1 MKLFKR
7 ALTLTI
13 LAIFTMYS
21 HAQSIDE
28 IKKNSNYIWG
38 EGNGTTMSDA
48 EGEALRQMSVQISV
62 SVYNSSYDEESNDNS
77 VQKAVLQSVSSAKF
91 TNVQM
96 RVLEEEPNAKVFC
109 FMPRSEVKKMFEK
122 RANHIANMVDA
133 GKTAESR
140 MMIDEALR
148 NYYWALVL
156 AKTTPEPVEI
166 EFNDKKGE
174 ATSLLPIKIKSVL
187 AMINASVDE
196 IQDGKNL
203 ILGFTYNGKPVSSL
217 NFKYN
222 DGQSIVGPIVARDGI
237 GEASMASIP
246 ADGKLHL
253 TYELR
258 FRNEVDP
265 TDSDIAGAFNAG
277 ILPNINS
284 SVAIAIKNNSKKK
297 AAAPVLA
304 SAEMLAAQPTND
316 KRSIAMQNADN
327 TDDLQQAVLAVEAAI
342 SSNNP
347 KSAFN
352 YFTPEG
358 YTLFANLMA
367 KNGKVTLV
375 GKAQSHNFI
384 IADGYII
391 GRATNIKR
399 QFRNGKAFM
408 EKLVYRFNPES
419 RKIESVAFAL
429 TQRAENDIMNAAAS
443 WPEVSRW
450 AILNFMEDYQTAFAL
465 KRTDYI
471 NSIFSDDALIITGTI
486 LKKLNNAERAF
497 DRSKSL
503 DLGGPKDIA
512 YSQLSK
518 TEYID
523 RLRKIFST
531 REYVHLQFEDNVTR
545 MIDLPAINGINKGA
559 AFGIEIKQR
568 YESTGY
574 SDDGYLT
581 MVFDTRGKLPIIHVR
596 LWQPDKN
603 NMMSL
608 QEFIS
613 RFNKQQSK
621 IKL

>member
-1 MKLFKR
+1 
-7 ALTLTI
+7 
-13 LAIFTMYS
+13 MYS

-122 RANHIANMVDA
+122 RANHIVNMVDA
-133 GKTAESR
+133 GKIAESR

-297 AAAPVLA
+297 AAAPALA

-327 TDDLQQAVLAVEAAI
+327 TDDLQKAVLAVEAAI

-465 KRTDYI
+465 KRIDYI

-613 RFNKQQSK
+613 RFNK
-621 IKL
+621 

>member
-96 RVLEEEPNAKVFC
+96 RVLEEEPNARVFC

-122 RANHIANMVDA
+122 RASHITNMVDA

-284 SVAIAIKNNSKKK
+284 SVAIAIKSNSKKK

-304 SAEMLAAQPTND
+304 SAEILAAQPTND

-327 TDDLQQAVLAVEAAI
+327 TDDLQKAVLAVEAAI

-375 GKAQSHNFI
+375 GKAQNHNFI

-465 KRTDYI
+465 KRIDYI

-613 RFNKQQSK
+613 RFNK
-621 IKL
+621 

>member
-109 FMPRSEVKKMFEK
+109 FMSRSEVKKMFEK
-122 RANHIANMVDA
+122 RASHITNMVDA

-297 AAAPVLA
+297 AAAPALA

-327 TDDLQQAVLAVEAAI
+327 TDDLQKAVLAVEAAI

-465 KRTDYI
+465 KRIDYI

-613 RFNKQQSK
+613 RFNK
-621 IKL
+621 

>member
-96 RVLEEEPNAKVFC
+96 RVLEEEPNARVFC

-277 ILPNINS
+277 LLPNINS

-297 AAAPVLA
+297 AAAPMLA

-316 KRSIAMQNADN
+316 KHSIAMQNADN
-327 TDDLQQAVLAVEAAI
+327 TDDLQKAVLAVEAAI

-613 RFNKQQSK
+613 RFNK
-621 IKL
+621 

>member
-122 RANHIANMVDA
+122 RANHIVNMVDA

-284 SVAIAIKNNSKKK
+284 SVVIAIKSNSKKK

-304 SAEMLAAQPTND
+304 SAEILAAQPTND

-523 RLRKIFST
+523 RLRKIFNT

-613 RFNKQQSK
+613 RFNK
-621 IKL
+621 

>member
-196 IQDGKNL
+196 IQDEKNL

-277 ILPNINS
+277 LLPNINS

-304 SAEMLAAQPTND
+304 SAEILAAQPTND

-327 TDDLQQAVLAVEAAI
+327 TDDLQKAVLAVEAAI

-486 LKKLNNAERAF
+486 LKKLDNAERAF

-613 RFNKQQSK
+613 RFNK
-621 IKL
+621 

>member
-1 MKLFKR
+1 MKLLKR

-38 EGNGTTMSDA
+38 DGNGTTMSDA

-284 SVAIAIKNNSKKK
+284 SVAIAIKNNNKKK

-327 TDDLQQAVLAVEAAI
+327 TDDLQKAVLAVEAAI

-471 NSIFSDDALIITGTI
+471 SSIFSDDALIITGTI
-486 LKKLNNAERAF
+486 LKKLDNAERVF

-503 DLGGPKDIA
+503 DLGRPKDIA

-613 RFNKQQSK
+613 RFNK
-621 IKL
+621 

>member
-109 FMPRSEVKKMFEK
+109 FMSRSEVKKMFEK
-122 RANHIANMVDA
+122 RANHIVNMVDA

-196 IQDGKNL
+196 IQDGKDL

-297 AAAPVLA
+297 AAAPALA
-304 SAEMLAAQPTND
+304 SAEILAAQPTND

-523 RLRKIFST
+523 RLRKIFNT

-613 RFNKQQSK
+613 RFNK
-621 IKL
+621 

>member
-7 ALTLTI
+7 ALTLAI
-13 LAIFTMYS
+13 LVIFTMYS

-109 FMPRSEVKKMFEK
+109 FMSRSEVKKMFEK
-122 RANHIANMVDA
+122 RANHIVNMVDA

-304 SAEMLAAQPTND
+304 SAEILAAQPTND

-327 TDDLQQAVLAVEAAI
+327 TDDLQKAVLAVEAAI

-486 LKKLNNAERAF
+486 LKKLDNAERAF

-613 RFNKQQSK
+613 RFNK
-621 IKL
+621 

>member
-109 FMPRSEVKKMFEK
+109 FMSRSEVKKMFEK

-375 GKAQSHNFI
+375 GKAQNHNFI

-613 RFNKQQSK
+613 RFNK
-621 IKL
+621 

>member
-122 RANHIANMVDA
+122 RASHIANMVDA

-196 IQDGKNL
+196 IQDGKDL

-277 ILPNINS
+277 LLPNINS

-304 SAEMLAAQPTND
+304 SAEILAAQPTND

-471 NSIFSDDALIITGTI
+471 SSIFSDDALIITGTI

-613 RFNKQQSK
+613 RFNK
-621 IKL
+621 

>member
-96 RVLEEEPNAKVFC
+96 RVLEEEPNARVFC
-109 FMPRSEVKKMFEK
+109 FMSRSEVKKMFEK
-122 RANHIANMVDA
+122 RANHIADMVDA

-277 ILPNINS
+277 LLPNINS

-327 TDDLQQAVLAVEAAI
+327 TDDLQKAVLAVEAAI

-408 EKLVYRFNPES
+408 EKLVYRFNSES

-486 LKKLNNAERAF
+486 LKKLDNAERVF

-613 RFNKQQSK
+613 RFNK
-621 IKL
+621 

>member
-96 RVLEEEPNAKVFC
+96 RVLEEEPNARVFC

-284 SVAIAIKNNSKKK
+284 SVAIAIKSNSKKK

-304 SAEMLAAQPTND
+304 SAEILAAQPTND
-316 KRSIAMQNADN
+316 KHSIAMQNADN
-327 TDDLQQAVLAVEAAI
+327 TDDLQKAVLAVEAAI

-471 NSIFSDDALIITGTI
+471 NSIFTDDALIITGTI

-613 RFNKQQSK
+613 RFNK
-621 IKL
+621 

>member
-122 RANHIANMVDA
+122 RASHIANMVDA

-140 MMIDEALR
+140 MMIDEDLR

-304 SAEMLAAQPTND
+304 SAEILAAQPTND

-613 RFNKQQSK
+613 RFNK
-621 IKL
+621 

>member
-96 RVLEEEPNAKVFC
+96 RVLEEEPNARVFC

-122 RANHIANMVDA
+122 RANHIVNMVDA

-277 ILPNINS
+277 LLPNINS

-304 SAEMLAAQPTND
+304 SAEILAAQPTND

-327 TDDLQQAVLAVEAAI
+327 TDDLQKAVLAVEAAI

-613 RFNKQQSK
+613 RFNK
-621 IKL
+621 

>member
-62 SVYNSSYDEESNDNS
+62 SVYNSSYDEESNDNN

-122 RANHIANMVDA
+122 RANHIVNMVDA

-196 IQDGKNL
+196 IQDVKNL

-284 SVAIAIKNNSKKK
+284 SVAIAIKSNSKKK

-465 KRTDYI
+465 KRIDYI

-613 RFNKQQSK
+613 RFNK
-621 IKL
+621 

>member
-122 RANHIANMVDA
+122 RANHIVNMVDA

-246 ADGKLHL
+246 ADRKLHL

-297 AAAPVLA
+297 AAAPALA

-327 TDDLQQAVLAVEAAI
+327 TDDLQKAVLAVEAAI

-465 KRTDYI
+465 KRIDYI

-613 RFNKQQSK
+613 RFNK
-621 IKL
+621 

>member
-109 FMPRSEVKKMFEK
+109 FMSRSEVKKMFEK

-277 ILPNINS
+277 LLPNINS
-284 SVAIAIKNNSKKK
+284 SVAIAIKSNSKKK

-304 SAEMLAAQPTND
+304 SAEILAAQPTND
-316 KRSIAMQNADN
+316 KHSIAMQNADN

-375 GKAQSHNFI
+375 GKAPNHNFI

-613 RFNKQQSK
+613 RFNK
-621 IKL
+621 

>member
-109 FMPRSEVKKMFEK
+109 FMSRSEVKKMFEK
-122 RANHIANMVDA
+122 RANHIVNMVDA

-297 AAAPVLA
+297 AAAPALA
-304 SAEMLAAQPTND
+304 SAEVLAAQPTND

-327 TDDLQQAVLAVEAAI
+327 TDDLQKAVLAVEAAI

-613 RFNKQQSK
+613 RFNK
-621 IKL
+621 

>member
-109 FMPRSEVKKMFEK
+109 FMSRSEVKKMFEK

-327 TDDLQQAVLAVEAAI
+327 TDDLQKAVLAVEAAI

-443 WPEVSRW
+443 WSEVSRW

-613 RFNKQQSK
+613 RFNK
-621 IKL
+621 

>member
-109 FMPRSEVKKMFEK
+109 FMSRSEVKKMFEK
-122 RANHIANMVDA
+122 RANHIVNMVDA

-297 AAAPVLA
+297 AAAPALA

-327 TDDLQQAVLAVEAAI
+327 TDDLQKAVLAVEAAI

-523 RLRKIFST
+523 RLRKIFNT

-613 RFNKQQSK
+613 RFNKP
-621 IKL
+621 

>member
-122 RANHIANMVDA
+122 RASHIANMVDA

-277 ILPNINS
+277 LLPNINS

-304 SAEMLAAQPTND
+304 SAEILAAQPTND

-327 TDDLQQAVLAVEAAI
+327 TDDLQKAVLAVEAAI

-523 RLRKIFST
+523 RLRKIFNT

-613 RFNKQQSK
+613 RFNK
-621 IKL
+621 

>member
-109 FMPRSEVKKMFEK
+109 FMSRSEVKKMFEK
-122 RANHIANMVDA
+122 RANHITNMVDA

-284 SVAIAIKNNSKKK
+284 SVVIAIKNNSKKK
-297 AAAPVLA
+297 AAAPALA

-613 RFNKQQSK
+613 RFNK
-621 IKL
+621 

>member
-1 MKLFKR
+1 MKLLKR

-304 SAEMLAAQPTND
+304 SAEILAAQPTND

-327 TDDLQQAVLAVEAAI
+327 TDDLQKAVLAVEAAI

-375 GKAQSHNFI
+375 GKAQNHNFI

-486 LKKLNNAERAF
+486 LKKLDNAERAF

-613 RFNKQQSK
+613 RFNK
-621 IKL
+621 

>member
-109 FMPRSEVKKMFEK
+109 FMSRSEVKKMFEK

-297 AAAPVLA
+297 AAAPALA
-304 SAEMLAAQPTND
+304 SAEILAAQPTND

-523 RLRKIFST
+523 RLRKIFNT

-613 RFNKQQSK
+613 RFNK
-621 IKL
+621 

>member
-122 RANHIANMVDA
+122 RANHIVNMVDA

-277 ILPNINS
+277 LLPNINS

-304 SAEMLAAQPTND
+304 SAEILAAQPTND
-316 KRSIAMQNADN
+316 KHSIAMQNADN

-486 LKKLNNAERAF
+486 LKKLDNAERAF

-613 RFNKQQSK
+613 RFNK
-621 IKL
+621 

>member
-7 ALTLTI
+7 ALTLAI
-13 LAIFTMYS
+13 LVIFTMYS

-109 FMPRSEVKKMFEK
+109 FMSRSEVKKMFEK
-122 RANHIANMVDA
+122 RANHIVNMVDA
-133 GKTAESR
+133 GKTAEGR

-304 SAEMLAAQPTND
+304 SAEILAAQPTND

-327 TDDLQQAVLAVEAAI
+327 TDDLQKAVLAVEAAI

-375 GKAQSHNFI
+375 GKAQNHNFI

-523 RLRKIFST
+523 RLRKIFNT

-613 RFNKQQSK
+613 RFNK
-621 IKL
+621 

>member
-7 ALTLTI
+7 ALTLAI
-13 LAIFTMYS
+13 LVIFTMYS

-109 FMPRSEVKKMFEK
+109 FMSRSEVKKMFEK
-122 RANHIANMVDA
+122 RANHIVNMVDA
-133 GKTAESR
+133 GKTAEGR

-203 ILGFTYNGKPVSSL
+203 ILSFTYNGKPVSSL

-304 SAEMLAAQPTND
+304 SAEILAAQPTND

-327 TDDLQQAVLAVEAAI
+327 TDDLQKAVLAVEAAI

-486 LKKLNNAERAF
+486 LKKLDNAERAF

-613 RFNKQQSK
+613 RFNK
-621 IKL
+621 

>member
-1 MKLFKR
+1 MKLLKR

-122 RANHIANMVDA
+122 RANHIVNMVDA

-297 AAAPVLA
+297 AAAPALA

-465 KRTDYI
+465 KRIDYI

-523 RLRKIFST
+523 RLRKIFNT

-613 RFNKQQSK
+613 RFNK
-621 IKL
+621 

>member
-297 AAAPVLA
+297 AAAPALA

-327 TDDLQQAVLAVEAAI
+327 TDDLQKAVLAVEAAI

-465 KRTDYI
+465 KRIDYI

-613 RFNKQQSK
+613 RFNK
-621 IKL
+621 

>member
-1 MKLFKR
+1 
-7 ALTLTI
+7 
-13 LAIFTMYS
+13 MYS

-109 FMPRSEVKKMFEK
+109 FMSRSEVKKMFEK
-122 RANHIANMVDA
+122 RANHIVNMVDA

-304 SAEMLAAQPTND
+304 SAEILAAQPTND

-327 TDDLQQAVLAVEAAI
+327 TDDLQKAVLAVEAAI

-347 KSAFN
+347 KSAFS

-486 LKKLNNAERAF
+486 LKKLDNAERAF

-613 RFNKQQSK
+613 RFNK
-621 IKL
+621 

>member
-122 RANHIANMVDA
+122 RASHITNMVDA

-277 ILPNINS
+277 LLPNINS

-304 SAEMLAAQPTND
+304 SAEILAAQPTND

-327 TDDLQQAVLAVEAAI
+327 TDDLQKAVLAVEAAI

-347 KSAFN
+347 KSAFS

-613 RFNKQQSK
+613 RFNK
-621 IKL
+621 

>member
-109 FMPRSEVKKMFEK
+109 FMSRSEVKKMFEK

-304 SAEMLAAQPTND
+304 SAEILAAQPTND

-347 KSAFN
+347 KSAFS

-375 GKAQSHNFI
+375 GKAQNHNFI

-613 RFNKQQSK
+613 RFNK
-621 IKL
+621 

>member
-109 FMPRSEVKKMFEK
+109 FMSRSEVKKMFEK

-284 SVAIAIKNNSKKK
+284 SVAIAIKSNSKKK

-304 SAEMLAAQPTND
+304 SAEILAAQPTND
-316 KRSIAMQNADN
+316 KHSIAMQDADN
-327 TDDLQQAVLAVEAAI
+327 TDDLQKAVLAVEAAI

-613 RFNKQQSK
+613 RFNK
-621 IKL
+621 

>member
-187 AMINASVDE
+187 AMINASVKE
-196 IQDGKNL
+196 IQDDKNI
-203 ILGFTYNGKPVSSL
+203 ILDFTYNGKPVSSL

-284 SVAIAIKNNSKKK
+284 SVAIAIKSNSKKK
-297 AAAPVLA
+297 AAAPALA
-304 SAEMLAAQPTND
+304 SAEILAAQPTND

-327 TDDLQQAVLAVEAAI
+327 TDDLQKAVLAVEAAI

-523 RLRKIFST
+523 RLRKIFNT

-613 RFNKQQSK
+613 RFNK
-621 IKL
+621 

>member
-109 FMPRSEVKKMFEK
+109 FMSRSEVKKMFEK
-122 RANHIANMVDA
+122 RANHIVNMVDA

-277 ILPNINS
+277 LLPNINS

-297 AAAPVLA
+297 AAAPALA

-375 GKAQSHNFI
+375 GKAQNHNFI

-613 RFNKQQSK
+613 RFNK
-621 IKL
+621 

>member
-38 EGNGTTMSDA
+38 EGNGTTMNDA

-109 FMPRSEVKKMFEK
+109 FMSRSEVKKMFEK

-304 SAEMLAAQPTND
+304 SAEILAAQPTND

-465 KRTDYI
+465 KHTDYI

-613 RFNKQQSK
+613 RFNK
-621 IKL
+621 

>member
-1 MKLFKR
+1 MKLLKR

-166 EFNDKKGE
+166 EFNDKTGE

-187 AMINASVDE
+187 AMINASVKE

-297 AAAPVLA
+297 AAAPALA
-304 SAEMLAAQPTND
+304 SAEILAAQPTND

-613 RFNKQQSK
+613 RFNK
-621 IKL
+621 

>member
-122 RANHIANMVDA
+122 RANHIVNMVDA

-258 FRNEVDP
+258 FSNEVDP
-265 TDSDIAGAFNAG
+265 TDSDIEGAFNAG

-327 TDDLQQAVLAVEAAI
+327 TDDLQKAVLAVEAAI

-613 RFNKQQSK
+613 RFNK
-621 IKL
+621 

>member
-109 FMPRSEVKKMFEK
+109 FMSRSEVKKMFEK
-122 RANHIANMVDA
+122 RANHIVNMVDA

-284 SVAIAIKNNSKKK
+284 SVAIAIKSNSKKK

-304 SAEMLAAQPTND
+304 SVEMLAAQPTND

-523 RLRKIFST
+523 RLRKIFNT

-613 RFNKQQSK
+613 RFNK
-621 IKL
+621 